1 MDEEVRRATHCRG
14 CFALHDVEGWATGL
28 ELQVGRCLDAFG
40 TEGLAS
46 LRDPDIAWRV
56 QFEGHL
62 AIVVANHLRKGLDAA
77 PRSLGFQR
85 FDDRIARKIRHARDT
100 LEHQD
105 QHLRTVR
112 QGREA
117 TQALAQFQDV
127 AGEHDDDRPTPSRI
141 SATGWPPRYAVATIE
156 LDELLDVARE
166 AVDRARLLVETGA
179 FHTTPS

>member
-1 MDEEVRRATHCRG
+1 MNGDVRRAAHCSG
-14 CFALHDVEGWATGL
+14 CFALHDVDGWAKGL
-28 ELQVGRCLDAFG
+28 ELQLARCLEAFG
-40 TEGLAS
+40 PEGFSS

-62 AIVVANHLRKGLDAA
+62 AIVVANHLRKSLDAA
-77 PRSLGFQR
+77 PRSLGFRR
-85 FDDRIARKIRHARDT
+85 FDDRIAKKIRHARDT

-117 TQALAQFQDV
+117 TQALARFQDV
-127 AGEHDDDRPTPSRI
+127 AGEHDDDPPTPSRI
-141 SATGWPPRYAVATIE
+141 SATGSPPRYAVATIE
-156 LDELLDVARE
+156 LDELRDVAKE
-166 AVDRARLLVETGA
+166 AVDRARLLVETGG